1 MRQGRSANG
10 SRRILLPSCV
20 AAFLPFALLWLPPA
34 HWRPG
39 PLIGAAALT
48 LAIAAVALRAPWER
62 LPEWGPAGLTYVYLI
77 VVVLLR
83 AAGGPSGVTAMA
95 LLPVFWMGL
104 CGTPRQ
110 LWALLIGVAL
120 MFVVP
125 LILVGGADYPP
136 SSWRAGILFVMLS
149 GMVGITVQSLV
160 ARVRRQELERNRLLA
175 QLDELA
181 HTDPLTGL
189 PNRRAWES
197 ELDRAMARARRTGE
211 PLTVAVADIDR
222 FKAVN
227 DAHGHP
233 VGDSLLVR
241 VATDWAHVVR
251 PDDVLARIGGDEFA
265 VLVPACSRVEAAEV
279 VRRLQAR
286 MPTPHSCSIGL
297 ATWDGTEP
305 AKDLMARADQAL
317 YDAKRAGQVADQ
329 LRPALAPRLLSHSRI
344 DRPAGVTWP
353 SS

>member
-1 MRQGRSANG
+1 MRERRSAEG
-10 SRRILLPSCV
+10 SRRILLPSIA

-48 LAIAAVALRAPWER
+48 LAIVAFALRAPWER
-62 LPEWGPAGLTYVYLI
+62 LPDWGPSGLTFTYLI

-83 AAGGPSGVTAMA
+83 AAGGLSGVSAMM

-120 MFVVP
+120 VFMVP
-125 LILVGGADYPP
+125 LLLVGGADYPP
-136 SSWRAGILFVMLS
+136 SSWRAGILFVTLC
-149 GMVGITVQSLV
+149 GIVGSTVQKLV
-160 ARVRRQELERNRLLA
+160 AHARGQELERNRLLA
-175 QLDELA
+175 QLGELA
-181 HTDPLTGL
+181 HTDALTSL
-189 PNRRAWES
+189 PNRRAWQS
-197 ELDRAMARARRTGE
+197 ELDRGLARAQRTGE
-211 PLTVAVADIDR
+211 PLSVALADIDS

-227 DAHGHP
+227 DAYGHP
-233 VGDSLLVR
+233 GGDSLLIQ
-241 VATDWAHVVR
+241 VATGWAEVLR

-265 VLVPACSRVEAAEV
+265 VLVPACTTAEADDV
-279 VRRLQAR
+279 IRRLRAR
-286 MPTPHSCSIGL
+286 MPEPYSCSIGL
-297 ATWDGTEP
+297 ATWDGAEP
-305 AKDLMARADQAL
+305 ADHLMARADQAL
-317 YDAKRAGQVADQ
+317 YDAKRDRHVRDQ
-329 LRPALAPRLLSHSRI
+329 LGPALAPRLFSQSRI

>member
-1 MRQGRSANG
+1 MRQRRSAEG

-48 LAIAAVALRAPWER
+48 LAIGAVALRAPWER
-62 LPEWGPAGLTYVYLI
+62 LPDWGPSGLTYLYLI

-83 AAGGPSGVTAMA
+83 AAGGPSGVSAMA

-125 LILVGGADYPP
+125 LILVGGADYPA
-136 SSWRAGILFVMLS
+136 SSWRAGILFVMLC
-149 GMVGITVQSLV
+149 GIVGTTVQALV
-160 ARVRRQELERNRLLA
+160 AHVRGQELERNRLLA

-181 HTDPLTGL
+181 HTDPLTSL
-189 PNRRAWES
+189 PNRRAWQS
-197 ELDRAMARARRTGE
+197 ELDRALARARRTGE
-211 PLTVAVADIDR
+211 PLSVAVADIDR

-233 VGDSLLVR
+233 GGDSLLVQ
-241 VATDWAHVVR
+241 VATEWGEVLR

-265 VLVPACSRVEAAEV
+265 VLIPACSRTEAGDV
-279 VRRLQAR
+279 IRRLRAR
-286 MPTPHSCSIGL
+286 MPEPYSCSIGL
-297 ATWDGTEP
+297 ATWNGTEP
-305 AKDLMARADQAL
+305 TAHLMARADQAL
-317 YDAKRAGQVADQ
+317 YDAKRDGRAGDQ
-329 LRPALAPRLLSHSRI
+329 LGPALAPRLLSQRRI